1 MGIETALI
9 VTAVAAVVGAGATAY
24 SAQQQGEAARRANT
38 RAKGIANT
46 ERERQTKAD
55 ALLKAQE
62 GAQAEK
68 TAGALRATAGARA
81 GRRSLLGGSETG
93 VANDNTS
100 QNLASQSTL
109 G

>member
-1 MGIETALI
+1 MAAITATVI
-9 VTAVAAVVGAGATAY
+9 AVAAVVAAGATAY
-24 SAQQQGEAARRANT
+24 AAREQQMAGNRAET
-38 RAKGIANT
+38 RAKGIAET
-46 ERERQTKAD
+46 ERQRQAKSD

-93 VANDNTS
+93 VS
-100 QNLASQSTL
+100 QTTQDLSSQSTL